1 MAGRGKRKTTSELDK
16 VTLVISIIAGFA
28 GCLAASLVYRLI
40 RGVLWSPL
48 AVGISFMVFAIVF
61 IVIMCIVSMVNDNL
75 GYHVSK
81 YHDGGKIALVLGAVI
96 LLALILGILF
106 EWIYEIDF
114 FGKPQGYQ
122 EPTSYVFL
130 IDNSGSM
137 ETSDPDGLRY
147 QAIQKIIETQ
157 DANFPYAVYSFSNE
171 VKEERAL
178 APVSAGNNKLT
189 PVNSGGTRI
198 RGTLKTLYRDY
209 EKGLKSQL
217 GDAPK
222 FLLLSDGYATD
233 IDFFS
238 SINGILRDYAKTP
251 ITISTVGLGDAD
263 DALMQQIADD
273 TGGVY
278 LSVDHVDQLEQS
290 MQQAMKENGDNKYA
304 RTLYTY
310 RNVPGLDFLY
320 GIMRI
325 LFTAFLSV
333 LISASMLFATGKGE
347 DDRMILL
354 SSAVTGILAGAVLE
368 LGINLLCLPPLLIRY
383 LYYILTALTFIT
395 LKAFG
400 GNGHGRKYT
409 DQEDLYQTTGS
420 RLKMGERK
428 GIGRGALQE
437 AHQEPARAG
446 RIPMMIFLIFD
457 GQEETE

>member
-1 MAGRGKRKTTSELDK
+1 MAGTGKRKTTSELDK
-16 VTLVISIIAGFA
+16 ATLVISVIVGGV

-40 RGVLWSPL
+40 WGVLWSPL
-48 AVGISFMVFAIVF
+48 AVGISFIVFAFVF
-61 IVIMCIVSMVNDNL
+61 IAVMCIVSMVNDNL

-81 YHDGGKIALVLGAVI
+81 YHDGGKIALALVVVI
-96 LLALILGILF
+96 LLAFILGILF
-106 EWIYEIDF
+106 EWLYEIDF

-137 ETSDPDGLRY
+137 KTSDPNGLRY
-147 QAIQKIIETQ
+147 QAIQKIIEAK
-157 DANFPYAVYSFSNE
+157 DADFPYAVYSFNNGI
-171 VKEERAL
+171 KEERTL
-178 APVSAGNNKLT
+178 VPVSAGNNEFE
-189 PVNSGGTRI
+189 PVNSGGTQMRSA
-198 RGTLKTLYRDY
+198 LKSLYRDY

-233 IDFFS
+233 IGLFS
-238 SINGILRDYAKTP
+238 SINGILRNYAKTP

-290 MQQAMKENGDNKYA
+290 MQQAMEENGDNKYA

-310 RNVPGLDFLY
+310 RNVPGLDLLY

-325 LFTAFLSV
+325 LFTAVLSV
-333 LISASMLFATGKGE
+333 LLSASMLFATGKGE
-347 DDRMILL
+347 DDQLILR

-368 LGINLLCLPPLLIRY
+368 LGINFLYLPPLLVRY

-395 LKAFG
+395 LKAYG

-428 GIGRGALQE
+428 GIGKGTGQSW
-437 AHQEPARAG
+437 QDSDDV
-446 RIPMMIFLIFD
+446 FFD
-457 GQEETE
+457 F

>member
-1 MAGRGKRKTTSELDK
+1 MAGRGERKTTSELDK
-16 VTLVISIIAGFA
+16 VTLIISIIVGLA

-40 RGVLWSPL
+40 RGDLWSPL

-61 IVIMCIVSMVNDNL
+61 IVVMCIVSMVNDNL
-75 GYHVSK
+75 SYHVSK
-81 YHDGGKIALVLGAVI
+81 HHDGGKIALALGAVS

-114 FGKPQGYQ
+114 FGKPGGYQ

-147 QAIQKIIETQ
+147 QAIPKIIETQ
-157 DANFPYAVYSFSNE
+157 DADFLYAVYSFNNG

-178 APVSAGNNKLT
+178 APVSAGNNEYT
-189 PVNSGGTRI
+189 PVNSGGTQI
-198 RGTLKTLYRDY
+198 RETLKVMYRDY
-209 EKGLKSQL
+209 EKELKSQL

-233 IDFFS
+233 IGFFS
-238 SINGILRDYAKTP
+238 SINGILRDYAETP
-251 ITISTVGLGDAD
+251 ITISTVGLGDTD
-263 DALMQQIADD
+263 DTLMQQIADD

-290 MQQAMKENGDNKYA
+290 MQQAMEESGENKYA

-325 LFTAFLSV
+325 LFTAILSIM
-333 LISASMLFATGKGE
+333 ISASMLFATGKGE

-368 LGINLLCLPPLLIRY
+368 LGINILCLPSLLIRY
-383 LYYILTALTFIT
+383 MYYMLTALTFVT
-395 LKAFG
+395 LKSFG

-409 DQEDLYQTTGS
+409 DQEALYQTTGG
-420 RLKMGERK
+420 RLKMGEK
-428 GIGRGALQE
+428 KEIGRDVSVGGSSGGGQSW
-437 AHQEPARAG
+437 QGPDDN
-446 RIPMMIFLIFD
+446 FFD
-457 GQEETE
+457 F